1 MIFFAMENKI
11 WEQQKEI
18 TVFLVG
24 ENFPV
29 REKISEMDS
38 VIILTKLV
46 SVRTYTNIYM
56 GKEIILSPTILLVQ
70 NVESIWL

>member
-1 MIFFAMENKI
+1 M
-11 WEQQKEI
+11 

-24 ENFPV
+24 KNFPV
-29 REKISEMDS
+29 HEKISEMDS
-38 VIILTKLV
+38 VIILTKLA

-70 NVESIWL
+70 NVESIWF

>member
-1 MIFFAMENKI
+1 MENKI

-24 ENFPV
+24 KNFPV

-38 VIILTKLV
+38 VIILTKLT

-56 GKEIILSPTILLVQ
+56 GKEIILSPTTLLVQ
-70 NVESIWL
+70 NVESIWF

>member
-1 MIFFAMENKI
+1 M
-11 WEQQKEI
+11 

-24 ENFPV
+24 KNFPV

-38 VIILTKLV
+38 VIILTKLA

-70 NVESIWL
+70 NVESIWFKMKGPYNV

>member
-1 MIFFAMENKI
+1 MENKI

-24 ENFPV
+24 ENIPV

-38 VIILTKLV
+38 VIILTKLA

>member
-1 MIFFAMENKI
+1 MESKI
-11 WEQQKEI
+11 CVQQKEM
-18 TVFLVG
+18 TVFLVD

-38 VIILTKLV
+38 VIILTKLA
-46 SVRTYTNIYM
+46 SVCTYTNIYV

-70 NVESIWL
+70 NVESIWF